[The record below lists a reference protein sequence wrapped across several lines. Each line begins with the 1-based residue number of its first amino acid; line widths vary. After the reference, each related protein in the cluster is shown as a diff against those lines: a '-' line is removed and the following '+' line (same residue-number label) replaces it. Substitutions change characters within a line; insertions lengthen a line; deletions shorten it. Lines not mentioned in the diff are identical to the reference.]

1 MLILAMIGEGV
12 NYLTLFTLLGFF
24 GYLYKCII
32 FGTIDKPYRRC
43 GKGFSAVEK
52 S

>member
-1 MLILAMIGEGV
+1 MIGEWV
-12 NYLTLFTLLGFF
+12 NCLTLFTLLGFF
-24 GYLYKCII
+24 DYLYKCII
-32 FGTIDKPYRRC
+32 FGTIDKPYRRR